1 MAKLNDEQ
9 LAVLEQAM
17 AEKKLCAVNRDMID
31 YLSIYGYPVAMSD
44 KLAAVRFVYDF
55 KPDGIKIVRIQDITE
70 VFCGDVETFNDHIV
84 KSECGTLDLTPPSL
98 NLYSVKSLCADLQKS
113 VHLVAI
119 D

>member
-84 KSECGTLDLTPPSL
+84 KSECGALDLTPPSL